1 MSSFIVLSFLYLL
14 SIFFGFP
21 LSRESCF
28 GLYLVVTLVNQ
39 VFIKQSQIWIGRLF
53 NISRDSSVLFRLYTE
68 KQEEEKE
75 KEGKEK
81 ITKWLLLFCK
91 SSF

>member
-28 GLYLVVTLVNQ
+28 GPYLVVTLVNQ
-39 VFIKQSQIWIGRLF
+39 VFKQSRIWIRGLF
-53 NISRDSSVLFRLYTE
+53 NISRDSSVLLRLSTE
-68 KQEEEKE
+68 KTTRRERKKKKKE
-75 KEGKEK
+75 RKK
-81 ITKWLLLFCK
+81 
-91 SSF
+91 